1 MKVNKDKESVGRK
14 SNKKI
19 YWIIG
24 IIIEVIIILILIY
37 IYFFN
42 KPYDKIIECK
52 IKNETNNTYKTEIKN
67 IFYLKDD
74 ITIKEKN
81 IVNYSFQYETSY
93 LTFLDK
99 VKENIK
105 ESEIDGYS
113 VKIKQNDK
121 IYVEQI
127 IYEYDIEK
135 LKKNNNVDVTDKTL
149 TFKINNDEN
158 FSLTQ
163 LKEEE
168 ILKQYTELGY
178 TCNES

>member
-1 MKVNKDKESVGRK
+1 MKTNKDKESVGNK
-14 SNKKI
+14 KNKKI

-37 IYFFN
+37 TYFFN

-52 IKNETNNTYKTEIKN
+52 IKSENNTYTTEIKN

-93 LTFLDK
+93 LKFLDR
-99 VKENIK
+99 VKESIK

-127 IYEYDIEK
+127 IYEYNIEK
-135 LKKNNNVDVTDKTL
+135 LKKNNNVEVADKTL

-163 LKEEE
+163 LTEEE

-178 TCNES
+178 ICNES